1 MKKYYCVGCG
11 ERFELSFMSCRKNY
25 CHVCNE
31 FYSNMRIKELEKQLE
46 LRKKDA
52 ELIAESNSGLA
63 KMVTDKDKQ
72 LVLVDKALE
81 IACLVIARAMCPN
94 GDWETLKIDFANAY
108 KEEAKKELES
118 EGERDKN

>member
-11 ERFELSFMSCRKNY
+11 ERFELCFMSCRKNY

-72 LVLVDKALE
+72 IVLINKALE

-94 GDWETLKIDFANAY
+94 GDLETLKIDFANAY

-118 EGERDKN
+118 EG